1 MTLTSELKPGAAAL
15 SSVEM
20 EAGAWLVRAP
30 ASVSLSETR
39 SIEREVL
46 RAAVAGRR
54 TIVLDLAGVSE
65 LAAGLLGGILRMRR
79 GLGAIGGRLVLV
91 VDGPPVDVL
100 VRVSV
105 VQALVDVVGSVE
117 DAAVLVASDAP
128 RFRRA
133 GVTG

>member
-1 MTLTSELKPGAAAL
+1 MTLPLTRELTPGAAAL
-15 SSVEM
+15 SAVET

-30 ASVSLSETR
+30 ASVSLSVTR

-65 LAAGLLGGILRMRR
+65 FAAGLLGGILRMRR

-105 VQALVDVVGSVE
+105 IQALVDVVGSVE
-117 DAAVLVASDAP
+117 DAAVLPAADTP
-128 RFRRA
+128 RFRRP
-133 GVTG
+133 G